1 MSPRALLV
9 AVIAALFLSSCGG
22 AGPAP
27 VAPVEQ
33 PEPPPAVTIGDLEL
47 CSEIDPEGG
56 LPAGEIGDSFD
67 EDVGRIFLVSTLEN
81 LPVDSEIE
89 VRWMVRRLDE
99 PIHVSKVTASGT
111 HRLAAR
117 LAPRE
122 SSFDPGEY
130 RAVVRVNGE
139 RVGEKEFRVG
149 IAGSRWTGVRGL
161 AISRA
166 VTAFEDEPIKS
177 TTSLHAGVTRVY
189 ATFLVNTDDPR
200 PYVRVSWLRDG
211 GALTENDIECGND
224 VRCVDLYETRGSIP
238 GGDYE
243 VEVEV
248 NGEVLAGKTFHVGGK
263 PVAPVLGFAALGPA
277 RGRKRM
283 PRSSIGPV
291 TLEAKKLARGVR
303 VGFELLTL
311 PREARV
317 EVEFVDVESGETLH
331 TGELR
336 FSGGGDR
343 SEVVD
348 WKPETPLQPGRYKA
362 VIRLKKRLME
372 ELGFVVE

>member
-1 MSPRALLV
+1 MSPRKIPI
-9 AVIAALFLSSCGG
+9 AVIAALASASCGG
-22 AGPAP
+22 AAP
-27 VAPVEQ
+27 ESVAPVEE
-33 PEPPPAVTIGDLEL
+33 PEPPAAVTMTEPEL
-47 CSEIDPEGG
+47 TSEIDPAGG
-56 LPAGEIGDSFD
+56 LPAREVADTFD
-67 EDVGRIFLVSTLEN
+67 EEVGRIFLVSTLEN

-89 VRWMVRRLDE
+89 VRWMVSRLDE
-99 PIHVSKVTASGT
+99 PIHVSRVTASGT
-111 HRLAAR
+111 HRLTAR

-130 RAVVRVNGE
+130 RAVIYVNDE
-139 RVGEKEFRVG
+139 QLGEKEFRVG

-161 AISRA
+161 GISQA
-166 VTAFEDEPIKS
+166 VTAFDNEPIKP

-189 ATFLVNTDDPR
+189 ATFRVDTDDPR
-200 PYVRVSWLRDG
+200 PYVRVTWLRDG
-211 GALTENDIECGND
+211 GVLMENDIECGKE
-224 VRCVDLYETRGSIP
+224 VRCVDVYEHRKSIP
-238 GGDYE
+238 EGNYE

-248 NGEVLAGKTFHVGGK
+248 DGDVLAGKTFHVGGK

-291 TLEAKKLARGVR
+291 TLPKKKLAKGVR

-311 PREARV
+311 PREAEV
-317 EVEFVDVESGETLH
+317 EVEIIAVESGETLH
-331 TGELR
+331 TSELEY
-336 FSGGGDR
+336 SGGGDK

-348 WKPETPLQPGRYKA
+348 WKPETPLEPGRYKA
-362 VIRLKKRLME
+362 VIRLGKRVME